1 MRNTTVGLLAL
12 ALLFSA
18 SAGWYGG
25 RSQMASER
33 ADIRQELI
41 SQLGKD
47 KELMRVCFS
56 DMQNQFTP
64 GYKSSQVMVDPAHP
78 TISMR
83 QGQIFRTQV
92 STNLAVNGEGFFLL
106 DTPHG
111 RRYTRDGRF
120 TYEDDGLASDAGQLL
135 GWKLDGN
142 GKRQGEPVA
151 LKVPLD
157 PQTKL
162 YDGLYT
168 GLHFDEEGKLFGELS
183 KGGNCPL
190 YQVALAAFAN
200 PQLLRRDG
208 VTTFEETSEA
218 LLTRS
223 ATAGERD
230 LGTIA
235 PASLE
240 LSNVEFL
247 QQGEMISA
255 LKMHSGLIL
264 GCGLPHSPTAST
276 TLQPSSSSY
285 LPTGTVSFPPQP
297 PVVGPNLYAT
307 TSAIARGADPLNMNP
322 PPRQKSGFM
331 FDTPSTMGR

>member
-1 MRNTTVGLLAL
+1 MRNTTVGLLAF
-12 ALLFSA
+12 ALLFGA

-64 GYKSSQVMVDPAHP
+64 GYKSSQVMVDPSHP
-78 TISMR
+78 TISMQ
-83 QGQIFRTQV
+83 QGQIFRTQA

-120 TYEDDGLASDAGQLL
+120 TYKDGGLASDAGQLL

-151 LKVPLD
+151 LRVPLD

-168 GLHFDEEGKLFGELS
+168 GLGVPCSKLQTSSDCRRRNFKRKTLVVRVTPNDFATS
-183 KGGNCPL
+183 VVKKNDPRRPCS
-190 YQVALAAFAN
+190 AF
-200 PQLLRRDG
+200 PR
-208 VTTFEETSEA
+208 
-218 LLTRS
+218 
-223 ATAGERD
+223 
-230 LGTIA
+230 
-235 PASLE
+235 
-240 LSNVEFL
+240 
-247 QQGEMISA
+247 
-255 LKMHSGLIL
+255 
-264 GCGLPHSPTAST
+264 
-276 TLQPSSSSY
+276 
-285 LPTGTVSFPPQP
+285 
-297 PVVGPNLYAT
+297 
-307 TSAIARGADPLNMNP
+307 AIR
-322 PPRQKSGFM
+322 
-331 FDTPSTMGR
+331 

>member
-1 MRNTTVGLLAL
+1 MRNTTVGLLAF
-12 ALLFSA
+12 ALLFGA

-64 GYKSSQVMVDPAHP
+64 GYKSSQVMVDPSHP
-78 TISMR
+78 TISMQ
-83 QGQIFRTQV
+83 QGQIFRTQA

-120 TYEDDGLASDAGQLL
+120 TYKDGGLASDAGQLL

-151 LKVPLD
+151 LRVPLD

-168 GLHFDEEGKLFGELS
+168 GLHFNEEGKLFGELAE
-183 KGGNCPL
+183 GGDYPL

-208 VTTFEETSEA
+208 VTTFEETCEA
-218 LLTRS
+218 LLTRV

-230 LGTIA
+230 LGSIA
-235 PASLE
+235 PGSLE
-240 LSNVEFL
+240 LSNVEFM
-247 QQGEMISA
+247 QQGETIGA

-264 GCGLPHSPTAST
+264 GCNQPHTPPSSTA
-276 TLQPSSSSY
+276 LQPSSSNY
-285 LPTGTVSFPPQP
+285 VPAGTMSFPPQP
-297 PVVGPNLYAT
+297 LVVSQNPYAT

-322 PPRQKSGFM
+322 PPRQKGGFM